1 MKDRESVNGGM
12 WRKCRAVEEMK
23 WRKEGNGRVVE
34 REKEEENR
42 KIK

>member
-1 MKDRESVNGGM
+1 MECEEN
-12 WRKCRAVEEMK
+12 VEEMK